1 MHKFYL
7 DIIEKDLQPGLEVGR
22 KLLVES
28 EDIPF
33 QILRHNLIQFGLG
46 NPISKMIFMIQF
58 QSLN

>member
-7 DIIEKDLQPGLEVGR
+7 DIIEKDLQPELEVGR

-33 QILRHNLIQFGLG
+33 QILRHNLTRFGPG